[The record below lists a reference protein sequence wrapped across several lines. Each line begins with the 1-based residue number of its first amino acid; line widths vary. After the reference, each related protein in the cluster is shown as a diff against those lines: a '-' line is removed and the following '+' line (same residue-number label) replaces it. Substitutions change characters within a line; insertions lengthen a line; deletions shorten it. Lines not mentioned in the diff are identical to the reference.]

1 MTHQDEC
8 PAINDLTAQRP
19 ARLCAAILDRRD
31 TVPAPPFS
39 TAVNTIAVEGV
50 VAVAA
55 VDGEEACG
63 PRGEVIRER
72 GDERHGGEHGPGFEG
87 FEPEAMEAVE
97 RSRAAACAAGWGLRG
112 KQASEASEW
121 GSRPMAA
128 GRHGGNPGGWGGRRE
143 SDARSQ
149 ASHGRGGEYENGG
162 AGGVKSPRMRN
173 G

>member
-1 MTHQDEC
+1 ME
-8 PAINDLTAQRP
+8 I
-19 ARLCAAILDRRD
+19 
-31 TVPAPPFS
+31 TVPAGRNAMLEIDPGD
-39 TAVNTIAVEGV
+39 VGGDDVELERRAAGRGSSSKLHCH
-50 VAVAA
+50 VAL
-55 VDGEEACG
+55 
-63 PRGEVIRER
+63 ER

-87 FEPEAMEAVE
+87 FEPEAGAGGE

-128 GRHGGNPGGWGGRRE
+128 GRHGGDPGGWGGRRE

>member
-1 MTHQDEC
+1 
-8 PAINDLTAQRP
+8 
-19 ARLCAAILDRRD
+19 
-31 TVPAPPFS
+31 
-39 TAVNTIAVEGV
+39 
-50 VAVAA
+50 

-149 ASHGRGGEYENGG
+149 ASHGRGGAYDNGG
-162 AGGVKSPRMRN
+162 GGGQEPADEKWMSGGESPGPWRKPPGLRIRGVEQLNETASPRGEVESIRT
-173 G
+173 